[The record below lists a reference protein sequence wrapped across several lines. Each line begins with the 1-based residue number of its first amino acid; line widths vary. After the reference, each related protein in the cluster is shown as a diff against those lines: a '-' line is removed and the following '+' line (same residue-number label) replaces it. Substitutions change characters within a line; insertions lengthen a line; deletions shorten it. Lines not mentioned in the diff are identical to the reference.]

1 MHDLTSGMRAA
12 RRVSAAPRYRTNAA
26 QLIALSIVLAE
37 MSLFFHPAGFAGG
50 PSDDQQ
56 YLDIALGWYAHGP
69 QIGTSHWALRHP
81 LILSITAAFHLFGPS
96 IDSLLLVPRLFY
108 ALFVGVTVA
117 TVLRVA
123 GTRAAILWLVLV
135 ILSPVIHAMGTS
147 CYPEMLELAFG
158 ATSIW
163 AFLNAR
169 RSTAAAALAWSLF
182 SGLMLSCAVQTR
194 ETAAFMLLF
203 YGWAFL
209 RDPAVPRRA
218 YLLLGLGFVL
228 PLLVDNAWLWAMT
241 GDPLYRLHVD
251 KHHVLIASDHMVGKT
266 YSGSPFLN
274 PDLASRWIPAG
285 PTRLHWA
292 INPLGDFLIDP
303 AFGFVIL
310 GWALSALPFFRDRA
324 IPRPKISTLLLLLFA
339 VASYVT
345 VTWVFTLRPQ
355 PRYYLF
361 VLAAATIGFA
371 LYLDA
376 ALAIPRLR
384 RRVSILLGLVLLG
397 GGITIAVA
405 PDQGWQAKVIV
416 PYMAAHPGQY
426 SAEEHIA
433 GRASYPLAR
442 LGMAGKLTAAEP
454 AVGAYRLR
462 LIDSA
467 MLDGSEPFPRD
478 PAYREVAYL
487 ERPTPLLLQLIRP
500 HYRNPILVEQRLR

>member
-1 MHDLTSGMRAA
+1 LRVRHVRADRSHTA
-12 RRVSAAPRYRTNAA
+12 FFIAFSVVLA
-26 QLIALSIVLAE
+26 QL
-37 MSLFFHPAGFAGG
+37 SLFYHPAGFAGG

-56 YLDIALGWYAHGP
+56 YLDIALNWYAHGP

-81 LILSITAAFHLFGPS
+81 LILSITGIFQLFGPS

-108 ALFVGVTVA
+108 ALFVGVTMA
-117 TVLRVA
+117 PILRLA
-123 GTRAAILWLVLV
+123 GRRAAALWLVLV

-147 CYPEMLELAFG
+147 CYPEMLELAFS

-169 RSTAAAALAWSLF
+169 RSSGGASVGWSLL
-182 SGLMLSCAVQTR
+182 SGLMLGCAVLTR
-194 ETAAFMLLF
+194 ETAAFVLLF

-209 RDPAVPRRA
+209 RDPAMPRRA
-218 YLLLGLGFVL
+218 YLLLGLGFAL
-228 PLLVDNAWLWAMT
+228 PLLIDNGWLWAMT

-266 YSGSPFLN
+266 YAGSPFLN

-310 GWALSALPFFRDRA
+310 GWALSTLPFFRDRA
-324 IPRPKISTLLLLLFA
+324 IPRPKIATLSLLLFA
-339 VASYVT
+339 AASYVI

-361 VLAAATIGFA
+361 VIAAATIGFA

-397 GGITIAVA
+397 ASVTIAVA
-405 PDQGWQAKVIV
+405 PDQGWQAKLVV

-426 SAEEHIA
+426 SAEDHIV

-442 LGMAGKLTAAEP
+442 LGMAGKLTTAEP
-454 AVGAYRLR
+454 TVGGYRFR
-462 LIDSA
+462 QISSA
-467 MLDGSEPFPRD
+467 MFDGSAPFPHD
-478 PAYREVAYL
+478 PDYREIAYL
-487 ERPTPLLLQLIRP
+487 DRPSPWLLLLVRP
-500 HYRNPILVEQRLR
+500 HFRTALLVEQRIR

>member
-1 MHDLTSGMRAA
+1 MRYGKTGKSRAIPVIA
-12 RRVSAAPRYRTNAA
+12 LAILLA
-26 QLIALSIVLAE
+26 QL
-37 MSLFFHPAGFAGG
+37 SLFFHPAGFAGG

-69 QIGTSHWALRHP
+69 QVGTSHWALRHP
-81 LILSITAAFHLFGPS
+81 LILSIAAIFHLFGPS
-96 IDSLLLVPRLFY
+96 IDSLLLVPRLFH
-108 ALFVGVTVA
+108 ALFVGVTMAV
-117 TVLRVA
+117 VLRLA
-123 GTRAAILWLVLV
+123 GGRAAAIWLVLV

-147 CYPEMLELAFG
+147 CYPEMLELAFA

-169 RSTAAAALAWSLF
+169 SSTGGALAWSLF
-182 SGLMLSCAVQTR
+182 SGLTLGCAVLTR

-203 YGWAFL
+203 YGWAFF
-209 RDPAVPRRA
+209 RHPAMPRRA
-218 YLLLGLGFVL
+218 YIVLALGFAL
-228 PLLVDNAWLWAMT
+228 PLLVDNIWLWAMT

-251 KHHVLIASDHMVGKT
+251 QHHVLIASDHMVGKT

-324 IPRPKISTLLLLLFA
+324 LPRPKISTLLLVLFA

-361 VLAAATIGFA
+361 VLVAATIGFA
-371 LYLDA
+371 LYIDA
-376 ALAIPRLR
+376 ALAIPRLK
-384 RRVSILLGLVLLG
+384 RRVSALVGLVLLG
-397 GGITIAVA
+397 GAVTIAVA
-405 PDQGWQAKVIV
+405 PDQGWQAKLVV

-426 SAEEHIA
+426 SADDHIV

-442 LGMAGKLTAAEP
+442 LGMTGKLTTAEP
-454 AVGAYRLR
+454 AVGAYRFR
-462 LIDSA
+462 LIDNA

-478 PAYREVAYL
+478 PDYREIAYL
-487 ERPTPLLLQLIRP
+487 ERPTPWLLLLIRP

>member
-1 MHDLTSGMRAA
+1 LRVRHVRADRSHTA
-12 RRVSAAPRYRTNAA
+12 LFIAFSVVLA
-26 QLIALSIVLAE
+26 QL
-37 MSLFFHPAGFAGG
+37 SLFYHPAGFAGG

-81 LILSITAAFHLFGPS
+81 LILSISAIFHLFGPS

-117 TVLRVA
+117 TILRL
-123 GTRAAILWLVLV
+123 GGRRAAALWLVLV
-135 ILSPVIHAMGTS
+135 ILSPVIHAMATS
-147 CYPEMLELAFG
+147 CFPEMLELAFS

-169 RSTAAAALAWSLF
+169 RSSGGAGIGWSLL
-182 SGLMLSCAVQTR
+182 SGLMLGCAVLTR
-194 ETAAFMLLF
+194 ETAAFVLLF

-209 RDPAVPRRA
+209 RDPAMPRRA
-218 YLLLGLGFVL
+218 YLLLGLGFAL
-228 PLLVDNAWLWAMT
+228 PLLVDNVWLWAAT

-251 KHHVLIASDHMVGKT
+251 KHHVLIASDHMIGKT
-266 YSGSPFLN
+266 YAGSPFLN

-310 GWALSALPFFRDRA
+310 GWALSALPFFRDRTLQ
-324 IPRPKISTLLLLLFA
+324 RPKISTLLLLLFA

-361 VLAAATIGFA
+361 VVAAATIGFA

-376 ALAIPRLR
+376 ALAIPRLK

-405 PDQGWQAKVIV
+405 PDQGWQAKLVV

-426 SAEEHIA
+426 SAEDHVV

-442 LGMAGKLTAAEP
+442 LGMAGKLTTAEP
-454 AVGAYRLR
+454 AVGGYRFR
-462 LIDSA
+462 LISSA
-467 MLDGSEPFPRD
+467 MFDGSAPFPRD
-478 PAYREVAYL
+478 PAYREIAYL
-487 ERPTPLLLQLIRP
+487 DRPSPGLLLLVRP
-500 HYRNPILVEQRLR
+500 HFRTGIMVEQRVR

>member
-1 MHDLTSGMRAA
+1 MHDLTSNVESLRVRHVQADRSYAA
-12 RRVSAAPRYRTNAA
+12 LFIAFSVVLA
-26 QLIALSIVLAE
+26 QL
-37 MSLFFHPAGFAGG
+37 SLFVHPAGFAGG

-81 LILSITAAFHLFGPS
+81 LILSITGIFHLFGPS

-117 TVLRVA
+117 TVLRLA
-123 GTRAAILWLVLV
+123 GPRSAAIWLVLV

-147 CYPEMLELAFG
+147 CFPEMVELAFS

-169 RSTAAAALAWSLF
+169 RSTGHASLGWSLL
-182 SGLMLSCAVQTR
+182 SGLMLGCAVLTR
-194 ETAAFMLLF
+194 ETAAFVLLF

-209 RDPAVPRRA
+209 RDPAMPRRA
-218 YLLLGLGFVL
+218 YFLLGLGFVV

-266 YSGSPFLN
+266 YAGSPFLN

-324 IPRPKISTLLLLLFA
+324 IPRPRISTLLLLLFA
-339 VASYVT
+339 IASYVT
-345 VTWVFTLRPQ
+345 ITWVFTLRPQ

-361 VLAAATIGFA
+361 VVAAATIGFA

-384 RRVSILLGLVLLG
+384 RRASILLGLVLLG
-397 GGITIAVA
+397 SGITIAVA
-405 PDQGWQAKVIV
+405 PDQGWQAKLVV

-426 SAEEHIA
+426 SAEDHVV

-442 LGMAGKLTAAEP
+442 LGMAGKLTTADP
-454 AVGAYRLR
+454 AVGDYRFR
-462 LIDSA
+462 LISSA
-467 MLDGSEPFPRD
+467 MFDGSAPFPHD
-478 PAYREVAYL
+478 PDYREIAYL
-487 ERPTPLLLQLIRP
+487 DRPSPWLLLQVRP
-500 HYRNPILVEQRLR
+500 HFRTGILVEQRLR

>member
-1 MHDLTSGMRAA
+1 MHDLTSNIAVLRVRRARA
-12 RRVSAAPRYRTNAA
+12 DRNDAALFVALSVVVA
-26 QLIALSIVLAE
+26 QL
-37 MSLFFHPAGFAGG
+37 SLFVHPAGFAGG

-81 LILSITAAFHLFGPS
+81 LILSIAGIFHLFGPS

-117 TVLRVA
+117 MLLRLAGPRAVA
-123 GTRAAILWLVLV
+123 LWLVLV
-135 ILSPVIHAMGTS
+135 ILSPVIHAMATS
-147 CYPEMLELAFG
+147 CFPEMLELAFS

-169 RSTAAAALAWSLF
+169 GSTGGATLGWSLL
-182 SGLMLSCAVQTR
+182 SGLMLGCAVLTR
-194 ETAAFMLLF
+194 ETAAFVLLF
-203 YGWAFL
+203 YGWALL
-209 RDPAVPRRA
+209 RDPAIPRRTC
-218 YLLLGLGFVL
+218 LLLGLGFAL

-251 KHHVLIASDHMVGKT
+251 KHHVLIASDHMIGKT
-266 YSGSPFLN
+266 YAGSPFLN

-303 AFGFVIL
+303 AFGFVVL

-324 IPRPKISTLLLLLFA
+324 IPKPKISTMWLLLFA
-339 VASYVT
+339 VASYVM

-361 VLAAATIGFA
+361 VATAATIGFA
-371 LYLDA
+371 LYIDS

-384 RRVSILLGLVLLG
+384 RRVAMLFGLVLLG

-405 PDQGWQAKVIV
+405 PDQGWQAKLVV

-426 SAEEHIA
+426 SAEDHIV

-442 LGMAGKLTAAEP
+442 LGMTGKLTTAEP
-454 AVGAYRLR
+454 AVGAYRFR
-462 LIDSA
+462 PISSA
-467 MLDGSEPFPRD
+467 MFDGSSPFPRD
-478 PAYREVAYL
+478 PAYREIAYL
-487 ERPTPLLLQLIRP
+487 DRPSPWLLLLIRP
-500 HYRNPILVEQRLR
+500 HFRTALLVEQRMR

>member
-1 MHDLTSGMRAA
+1 MRAA

-26 QLIALSIVLAE
+26 QFIALSIVLAE

-81 LILSITAAFHLFGPS
+81 LILSITGAFHLFGPS

-169 RSTAAAALAWSLF
+169 RSTSAAALAWSLF

-194 ETAAFMLLF
+194 ETAAFVLLF

-209 RDPAVPRRA
+209 RDPAMPRRA

-228 PLLVDNAWLWAMT
+228 PLLIDNAWLWAMT

-310 GWALSALPFFRDRA
+310 GWALSVLPFLRDRA

-339 VASYVT
+339 AASYVI

-361 VLAAATIGFA
+361 VLTAATIGFA

-405 PDQGWQAKVIV
+405 PDQGWQAKLVV

-426 SAEEHIA
+426 SAEDHIV

-442 LGMAGKLTAAEP
+442 LGMAGSLTTAEP
-454 AVGAYRLR
+454 AVGGYRFR
-462 LIDSA
+462 QISSA
-467 MLDGSEPFPRD
+467 MFDGSAPFPHD
-478 PAYREVAYL
+478 PDYREIAYL
-487 ERPTPLLLQLIRP
+487 DRPSPWLLLLVRP
-500 HYRNPILVEQRLR
+500 HFRTALLVEQRVR

>member
-1 MHDLTSGMRAA
+1 MHDLTSDMSTV
-12 RRVSAAPRYRTNAA
+12 RRVSAPPRYRTNAA
-26 QLIALSIVLAE
+26 QFVALAIFLAE
-37 MSLFFHPAGFAGG
+37 MSLFFRPAGFAGG

-81 LILSITAAFHLFGPS
+81 LILSITGAFHLFGPS

-108 ALFVGVTVA
+108 AVFVGVTVA
-117 TVLRVA
+117 TVLRLA

-163 AFLNAR
+163 AFQNAR
-169 RSTAAAALAWSLF
+169 RSTGGTALAWSLF

-194 ETAAFMLLF
+194 ETAAFVLIF

-209 RDPAVPRRA
+209 RDPAMPRRA
-218 YLLLGLGFVL
+218 YLLLGLSFVL

-266 YSGSPFLN
+266 YAGSPFLN

-324 IPRPKISTLLLLLFA
+324 IPRPGISTLLLLLFA

-361 VLAAATIGFA
+361 VVAAATIGFA

-384 RRVSILLGLVLLG
+384 RRASILLSLVLVG

-426 SAEEHIA
+426 SAEEHIV

-442 LGMAGKLTAAEP
+442 LGMTGKLTPAEP
-454 AVGAYRLR
+454 AVGAYRFR
-462 LIDSA
+462 LIDNA

-478 PAYREVAYL
+478 PDYREVAYL
-487 ERPTPLLLQLIRP
+487 ERPTPWLLRLIRP

>member
-1 MHDLTSGMRAA
+1 MHDLTSKIGSA
-12 RRVSAAPRYRTNAA
+12 RLSAPPLYRSHTA
-26 QLIALSIVLAE
+26 QLIAFSIILAE
-37 MSLFFHPAGFAGG
+37 LSLFFHPAGFAGG

-81 LILSITAAFHLFGPS
+81 LILSITGVFQLFGPS

-108 ALFVGVTVA
+108 ALFVGVTMA
-117 TVLRVA
+117 TILRLA
-123 GTRAAILWLVLV
+123 GTRAAMVWLVLV

-147 CYPEMLELAFG
+147 CFPEMLELAFS

-169 RSTAAAALAWSLF
+169 RSAGGTSLAWLLL
-182 SGLMLSCAVQTR
+182 SGLMLGCAVLTR
-194 ETAAFMLLF
+194 ETAAFVLLF

-209 RDPAVPRRA
+209 RDPAMPRRT
-218 YLLLGLGFVL
+218 YLLLGLGFAL
-228 PLLVDNAWLWAMT
+228 PLLVDNIWLWAMT

-251 KHHVLIASDHMVGKT
+251 KHHVLIASDHMIGKT
-266 YSGSPFLN
+266 YAGSPFLN

-292 INPLGDFLIDP
+292 VNPLGDFLIDP

-339 VASYVT
+339 VASYVM

-361 VLAAATIGFA
+361 VVAAATIGFA

-376 ALAIPRLR
+376 ALAIPRLQ

-405 PDQGWQAKVIV
+405 PDQSWQAKLVV

-426 SAEEHIA
+426 SAEDHVV

-442 LGMAGKLTAAEP
+442 LGMAGKLTTAEP
-454 AVGAYRLR
+454 AVGEYRFR
-462 LIDSA
+462 QISSA
-467 MLDGSEPFPRD
+467 MFDGSAPFPHD
-478 PAYREVAYL
+478 PAYREIAYL
-487 ERPTPLLLQLIRP
+487 DRPSPSLLLMIRP
-500 HYRNPILVEQRLR
+500 QFRTGFLVERRMR

>member
-1 MHDLTSGMRAA
+1 MHDLTSNIASL
-12 RRVSAAPRYRTNAA
+12 RVRHVQADRSHTA
-26 QLIALSIVLAE
+26 LFIALSVILAQL
-37 MSLFFHPAGFAGG
+37 SLFVHPAGFAGG

-81 LILSITAAFHLFGPS
+81 LILSITGISHLFGPS

-117 TVLRVA
+117 TVLRLA
-123 GTRAAILWLVLV
+123 GSRAAALWLVLV

-147 CYPEMLELAFG
+147 CFPEMIELAFS

-163 AFLNAR
+163 AFLHAR
-169 RSTAAAALAWSLF
+169 RSTGSATFGWSLL
-182 SGLMLSCAVQTR
+182 SGLMLGCAVLTR
-194 ETAAFMLLF
+194 ETAAFVLLF
-203 YGWAFL
+203 YGWALL
-209 RDPAVPRRA
+209 RDPAMPRRA
-218 YLLLGLGFVL
+218 YLLLGLGFAL
-228 PLLVDNAWLWAMT
+228 PLLVDNGWLWAMT

-251 KHHVLIASDHMVGKT
+251 KHHVLIASDHMIGKT
-266 YSGSPFLN
+266 YAGSPFLN

-324 IPRPKISTLLLLLFA
+324 IPRPTISTLLLLLFA
-339 VASYVT
+339 VASYAT

-361 VLAAATIGFA
+361 VVAAATIGFA

-405 PDQGWQAKVIV
+405 PDQGWQAKLVV

-426 SAEEHIA
+426 SAEDHVV

-442 LGMAGKLTAAEP
+442 LGMAGKLTTAEP
-454 AVGAYRLR
+454 AVGDYRFR
-462 LIDSA
+462 LISSA
-467 MLDGSEPFPRD
+467 VFDGSAPFPHD
-478 PAYREVAYL
+478 PDYREIAYL
-487 ERPTPLLLQLIRP
+487 DRPSPWLLLLVRP
-500 HYRNPILVEQRLR
+500 HFRNAILVEQRIR

>member
-1 MHDLTSGMRAA
+1 MHDLTSNIGSA
-12 RRVSAAPRYRTNAA
+12 RRLSAPTLHRSQAA
-26 QLIALSIVLAE
+26 QFIALSIILAE
-37 MSLFFHPAGFAGG
+37 LSLFFHPAGFAGG

-81 LILSITAAFHLFGPS
+81 LILSIAGIFRIFGPS

-108 ALFVGVTVA
+108 ALFVGVTMA
-117 TVLRVA
+117 TVLRLA
-123 GTRAAILWLVLV
+123 GTRAALVWLVLV
-135 ILSPVIHAMGTS
+135 ILSPVLHAMGTS
-147 CYPEMLELAFG
+147 CYPEMLELAFC

-163 AFLNAR
+163 AFLHAR
-169 RSTAAAALAWSLF
+169 RSIGGASLGWSLF
-182 SGLMLSCAVQTR
+182 SGLMLGCAVLTR
-194 ETAAFMLLF
+194 ETAAFVLLF

-209 RDPAVPRRA
+209 RDPAMPRRN

-228 PLLVDNAWLWAMT
+228 PLLVDNSWLWAMT

-251 KHHVLIASDHMVGKT
+251 EHHVLIASDHMVGKT
-266 YSGSPFLN
+266 YAGSPFLN

-292 INPLGDFLIDP
+292 VNPLGDFLIDP
-303 AFGFVIL
+303 AFGFVML

-324 IPRPKISTLLLLLFA
+324 IERPKISTLLLLLFA

-361 VLAAATIGFA
+361 VAAAATIGFA
-371 LYLDA
+371 LYMDS

-384 RRVSILLGLVLLG
+384 RRASILLGLVLLG

-405 PDQGWQAKVIV
+405 PDQGWQAKLVV
-416 PYMAAHPGQY
+416 PYMAAHPGHY
-426 SAEEHIA
+426 SAEDHIV
-433 GRASYPLAR
+433 GRASYPLSR
-442 LGMAGKLTAAEP
+442 SGMAGKLTTAEP
-454 AVGAYRLR
+454 AVGEYRLR
-462 LIDSA
+462 QISSA
-467 MLDGSEPFPRD
+467 MFDGSAPFPHD
-478 PAYREVAYL
+478 PAYREIAYL
-487 ERPTPLLLQLIRP
+487 DRPSPSLLLLIRP
-500 HYRNPILVEQRLR
+500 HFRTALLVEQRLR